1 LPEKRRGWQRASG
14 QPRVIP
20 AKFGGG
26 GQNRTA
32 DTGIFSPLL
41 YRLSYPAN
49 RIILNP
55 SSGLCQDPRRQLGR
69 IICYFSAGRT
79 PMPPLK
85 LFVSRFFPKL
95 ETRNFSN
102 QFIEIPP
109 FLLAKFPANWENI
122 GSSA

>member
-1 LPEKRRGWQRASG
+1 
-14 QPRVIP
+14 
-20 AKFGGG
+20 
-26 GQNRTA
+26 
-32 DTGIFSPLL
+32 
-41 YRLSYPAN
+41 
-49 RIILNP
+49 
-55 SSGLCQDPRRQLGR
+55 
-69 IICYFSAGRT
+69 
-79 PMPPLK
+79 MPPLK